1 MRSPSRNSNVRVVS
15 PAATLPRDTPTT
27 TNKNVG
33 AVLAGIDDC
42 IKQWKAARHAGQAV
56 LTSLSNTLLLRTHLD
71 KSRSVATAA
80 AETDDGFN
88 GGANATAEDAHSS
101 SVWGALAGASGGRA
115 VDKVFVASEARVR
128 SLHAELTSL
137 QDAMLAAAG
146 GVRRHA
152 ADARRL
158 YFSMCV
164 ATSTSNKGVLTTRN
178 STSAGGDVAS
188 GVKVSA
194 VAAAD
199 GGNDGRNEGNG
210 SGGDVSAAG
219 RHEEE
224 RYSGGLA
231 DDPAIEMSTPT
242 EPAGPVG
249 LAELVSKLS
258 LSSGTT
264 RDGRVEEGGDDGGD
278 HEDSSD
284 DVVCGGYGG
293 GDLAECAAE
302 VSDMLMKEALVTAT
316 IIQGVTD
323 LVTRGDREALT
334 IYAAAWMMQPYLD
347 ARRLKELQAMV
358 VMPPGRG
365 RGR

>member
-1 MRSPSRNSNVRVVS
+1 MRSPSRNSNVGVVS
-15 PAATLPRDTPTT
+15 PAAALPRDAPPTT
-27 TNKNVG
+27 NVDLR

-42 IKQWKAARHAGQAV
+42 INQWKAARHAGQAV

-71 KSRSVATAA
+71 KGRSVATAA
-80 AETDDGFN
+80 AATENGFY
-88 GGANATAEDAHSS
+88 GGADATLEDAHSS
-101 SVWGALAGASGGRA
+101 GVWGALAGAGGGKT
-115 VDKVFVASEARVR
+115 VDKVFVASEARAR
-128 SLHAELTSL
+128 RLHAELASL

-164 ATSTSNKGVLTTRN
+164 ATSTSTEGTFTTR
-178 STSAGGDVAS
+178 SSISADGGVAS
-188 GVKVSA
+188 GVEVSA
-194 VAAAD
+194 VASA
-199 GGNDGRNEGNG
+199 DGRNVGRDVGDG
-210 SGGDVSAAG
+210 SGSGVDAAD
-219 RHEEE
+219 RHEEQ
-224 RYSGGLA
+224 RHSDGLT
-231 DDPAIEMSTPT
+231 DDPAMKVRTAAA
-242 EPAGPVG
+242 PAGPVG

-264 RDGRVEEGGDDGGD
+264 RDVRVEERGN

-284 DVVCGGYGG
+284 GVVCGGYGV
-293 GDLAECAAE
+293 GDLAQCAAE
-302 VSDMLMKEALVTAT
+302 VSEMLMKEALVTAT
-316 IIQGVTD
+316 ITQGVTD

-347 ARRLKELQAMV
+347 ARRMKELQAMV
-358 VMPPGRG
+358 VMAPGRG